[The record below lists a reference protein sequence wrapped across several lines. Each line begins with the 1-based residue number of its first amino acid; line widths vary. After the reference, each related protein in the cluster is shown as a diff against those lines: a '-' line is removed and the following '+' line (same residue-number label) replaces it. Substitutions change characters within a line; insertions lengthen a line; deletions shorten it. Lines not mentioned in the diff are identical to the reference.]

1 MELIDY
7 LNQHFFTRAQLLAAA
22 CITGERLDTL
32 IREGVMPRASYR
44 LRLALGCDSFFGAH
58 AEEHAVEYYA
68 RGAAAWIGALQACPS
83 DPFGMFARRYREAL
97 AALPLRSADPKL
109 GAGLEAHLRDEW
121 RHFLDGTYGLCTR
134 SGLPEE
140 IAAKELA
147 MCVIREAWETE
158 EPDMA
163 RLQAAV
169 DLLDLASSPFAPHER
184 LRSSRHRYVDAVR
197 ARYGLDAKDM
207 CSQRPG
213 GK

>member
-68 RGAAAWIGALQACPS
+68 RGSAAWIGALQACPS

-97 AALPLRSADPKL
+97 AELRRVVPVQRSPRVGEYRVRQFLVPAVPAQQARHGDLPLVHLPAVLPPADI
-109 GAGLEAHLRDEW
+109 AQEHLEDR
-121 RHFLDGTYGLCTR
+121 FG
-134 SGLPEE
+134 P
-140 IAAKELA
+140 
-147 MCVIREAWETE
+147 
-158 EPDMA
+158 
-163 RLQAAV
+163 
-169 DLLDLASSPFAPHER
+169 
-184 LRSSRHRYVDAVR
+184 
-197 ARYGLDAKDM
+197 
-207 CSQRPG
+207 
-213 GK
+213 